1 MFFFMLHLFY
11 FHIYSEPV
19 EVYNFFKEIATH
31 LSIAL
36 FLSADIDKESAR
48 EISALMT
55 THWRGI
61 ISVPL
66 PIRVPFTSWKSGYGK
81 ALAAKEKLMQ
91 LILKK
96 LQDANTSK

>member
-1 MFFFMLHLFY
+1 MGRFILSCRKPL
-11 FHIYSEPV
+11 
-19 EVYNFFKEIATH
+19 EVYEFFKELATH

-36 FLSADIDKESAR
+36 FLGKDIGDESAK

-66 PIRVPFTSWKSGYGK
+66 PISLPMTSWRSGYGK
-81 ALAAKEKLMQ
+81 ALDAKEKLMEV
-91 LILKK
+91 ILEK
-96 LQDANTSK
+96 LLERRSTSR